1 MAFLGE
7 EQAFKVMINF
17 NPWWST
23 GVIPKE
29 MNKPVKRVAFY
40 SVEKALMHPKL
51 RRIVFLSGARRV
63 GKTTLMYQVIGE
75 LLGRGVPAKRILY
88 ISYDHPVL
96 KFFDIGQLVELF
108 LNNVAK
114 NGEDELYLF
123 FDEIQYAGNWD
134 TWLKVLYDQNPRYR
148 IMVTGSALPLST
160 RGMESGVGRWVTV
173 KIPTLSFYEYIE
185 LTGAAERPL
194 LPSGI
199 KPTELCYLDKS
210 TLADVM
216 LQLSGLQR
224 HFHRYLLIGGFPE
237 LALSDDTSF
246 AQRILREDVA
256 DKVLKRDLTA
266 LFGTRNV
273 NDLEK
278 IFLYLCLHSGG
289 IVVQEAI
296 AKELQVSR
304 QTVANYLTL
313 LEQSNLVYISDPV
326 EIGGKKILKRKPK
339 VYIADAALRNAVLLL
354 DEGVLSDPEEM
365 GVIVETAVFKHV
377 ASFYYS
383 ILPKIGYYRG
393 KGTNKEIDIVVALPK
408 GRILIEVKYREDTS
422 LKRTDAI
429 AELADLPDTIG
440 AILVTKNADDYG
452 VLSFRTRVPIVKIP
466 AFAFLYLLGH
476 AER

>member
-1 MAFLGE
+1 
-7 EQAFKVMINF
+7 
-17 NPWWST
+17 
-23 GVIPKE
+23 
-29 MNKPVKRVAFY
+29 
-40 SVEKALMHPKL
+40 
-51 RRIVFLSGARRV
+51 
-63 GKTTLMYQVIGE
+63 
-75 LLGRGVPAKRILY
+75 
-88 ISYDHPVL
+88 
-96 KFFDIGQLVELF
+96 
-108 LNNVAK
+108 
-114 NGEDELYLF
+114 
-123 FDEIQYAGNWD
+123 
-134 TWLKVLYDQNPRYR
+134 
-148 IMVTGSALPLST
+148 
-160 RGMESGVGRWVTV
+160 
-173 KIPTLSFYEYIE
+173 
-185 LTGAAERPL
+185 
-194 LPSGI
+194 
-199 KPTELCYLDKS
+199 
-210 TLADVM
+210 
-216 LQLSGLQR
+216 SGLQR

-326 EIGGKKILKRKPK
+326 EIGGKKILKGKPK

-354 DEGVLSDPEEM
+354 DESVLSDPEEM
-365 GVIVETAVFKHV
+365 GIIVETAVFKHV
-377 ASFYYS
+377 ASFYYP

-422 LKRTDAI
+422 LRRTDAI
-429 AELADLPDTIG
+429 VELADLPDTVG

-452 VLSFRTRVPIVKIP
+452 VLPFKTRVPIVKIP

>member
-23 GVIPKE
+23 GAIPKE

-75 LLGRGVPAKRILY
+75 LLGRGVPPKRILY
-88 ISYDHPVL
+88 LSYDHPVL

-108 LNNVAK
+108 SNNVAG

-185 LTGAAERPL
+185 LIGAAERPL

-199 KPTELCYLDKS
+199 KPTKLCHLDKS
-210 TLADVM
+210 ALASVM
-216 LQLSGLQR
+216 LQLSGL
-224 HFHRYLLIGGFPE
+224 
-237 LALSDDTSF
+237 
-246 AQRILREDVA
+246 
-256 DKVLKRDLTA
+256 
-266 LFGTRNV
+266 
-273 NDLEK
+273 
-278 IFLYLCLHSGG
+278 
-289 IVVQEAI
+289 
-296 AKELQVSR
+296 
-304 QTVANYLTL
+304 
-313 LEQSNLVYISDPV
+313 
-326 EIGGKKILKRKPK
+326 
-339 VYIADAALRNAVLLL
+339 
-354 DEGVLSDPEEM
+354 
-365 GVIVETAVFKHV
+365 
-377 ASFYYS
+377 
-383 ILPKIGYYRG
+383 
-393 KGTNKEIDIVVALPK
+393 
-408 GRILIEVKYREDTS
+408 
-422 LKRTDAI
+422 
-429 AELADLPDTIG
+429 
-440 AILVTKNADDYG
+440 
-452 VLSFRTRVPIVKIP
+452 
-466 AFAFLYLLGH
+466 
-476 AER
+476 